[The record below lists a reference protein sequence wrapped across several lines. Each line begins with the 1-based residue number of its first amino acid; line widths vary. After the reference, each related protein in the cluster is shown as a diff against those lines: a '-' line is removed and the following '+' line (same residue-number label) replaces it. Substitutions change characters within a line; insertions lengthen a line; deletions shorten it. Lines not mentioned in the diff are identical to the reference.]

1 MLFYFT
7 GTGNSLYV
15 AKQLD
20 EEIISIPQVIH
31 QEDLNFKADKIGI
44 VVRIIYPEVPLR
56 VEYLLSELGET
67 MRPIIKAM
75 EQWGN
80 YYKSLNED
88 K

>member
-44 VVRIIYPEVPLR
+44 VVRIIYPEVPPR

>member
-20 EEIISIPQVIH
+20 EEIISILQVIH

-44 VVRIIYPEVPLR
+44 VVRIIYPEVPPR

>member
-1 MLFYFT
+1 M
-7 GTGNSLYV
+7 
-15 AKQLD
+15 D

-44 VVRIIYPEVPLR
+44 VVRIIYPEVSPR

-75 EQWGN
+75 EQ
-80 YYKSLNED
+80 
-88 K
+88 

>member
-7 GTGNSLYV
+7 GTGNSHYV

-44 VVRIIYPEVPLR
+44 VVRIIYPEVPPR